1 MADNEKTTL
10 ATFNVGSEDW
20 ESFKALAKKDGRPA
34 SYYLNQFIRQSISRG
49 SFENVGSDV
58 KPISDIDLTDVET
71 AMTEKINQ
79 AIAALRGEVMGKDG
93 LESLKVEIENLR
105 GEVEQIK
112 KDEPVS

>member
-10 ATFNVGSEDW
+10 ATFNVGSDDW

-58 KPISDIDLTDVET
+58 KPISDIDLSGVESLVNESVKT
-71 AMTEKINQ
+71 
-79 AIAALRGEVMGKDG
+79 AIAALTSQLSE
-93 LESLKVEIENLR
+93 LK
-105 GEVEQIK
+105 GEVEQLK
-112 KDEPVS
+112 ELEPTD